1 MTGLAAEYA
10 VHRPRVP
17 LGAKVKLL
25 LKKYISQFRKVTCPI
40 SFYRG
45 RIPYYHELMISLIK
59 VMYQTTSISLLFL

>member
-17 LGAKVKLL
+17 LGATGQIITQEV
-25 LKKYISQFRKVTCPI
+25 SQFRKVTCPI

-45 RIPYYHELMISLIK
+45 RISYYHELMISLIK
-59 VMYQTTSISLLFL
+59 VMYQTTSISFLFL